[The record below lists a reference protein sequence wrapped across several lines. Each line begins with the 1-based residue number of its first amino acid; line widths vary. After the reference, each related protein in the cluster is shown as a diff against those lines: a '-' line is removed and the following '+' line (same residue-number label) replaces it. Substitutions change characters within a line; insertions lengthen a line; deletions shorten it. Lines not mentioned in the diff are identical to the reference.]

1 MVETNTAPGTDPAI
15 VQTHAGLVRGEG
27 GPVTVF
33 RGIPF
38 AAPPVGALRW
48 RPPAPV
54 PAWEGIRDARRFG
67 DDCPQKSSPINADSR
82 ASGRSEDCL
91 TLNIW
96 TPKTG
101 AAARLPVMVWIYGG
115 SFVFGTASER
125 RVDGTPFAR
134 KGVVLV
140 TIAYRT
146 GVFGYLAHPELSAES
161 PEGVSGNYGLLD
173 QIAALRW
180 VRENIAGFGGDP
192 GNVTVFGV
200 SAGSASIALMMTS
213 PLAQGLFDRA
223 ILESPGAFR
232 PLASLAEAEATG
244 SLLGDDLAALRRLS
258 PDELLSREHLLVPA
272 MRRLT
277 AARVLRPIR
286 DGHVIRDDDRAA
298 FNGGRFA
305 AVPMIVGTNSDEGTW
320 LTASWP
326 VHTVADW
333 EKVLRDN
340 FAAETLDA
348 VRQLYPVAS
357 DADVPRALADL
368 FSDTQFNYGVWGVA
382 NASSRR
388 QNLTFRY
395 LFSRRRPN
403 ARTGPNHSDEV
414 YYVFDNLDVP
424 PRGMTESVF
433 DTTDEA
439 IAGMMQDA
447 WIRFAA
453 TGDPNG
459 GSLPRWP
466 AYDAATDP
474 VMEFGDAPRAREGW
488 RRAHVAFLDVIYQ

>member
-1 MVETNTAPGTDPAI
+1 MGEMNEAVVRTR
-15 VQTHAGLVRGEG
+15 AGLVRGEAG
-27 GPVTVF
+27 AVTVF
-33 RGIPF
+33 RGVPF
-38 AAPPVGALRW
+38 AAAPVGALRW
-48 RPPAPV
+48 RPPTPV
-54 PAWEGIRDARRFG
+54 PAWEGIRDATCFG

-82 ASGRSEDCL
+82 AAGRSEDCL
-91 TLNIW
+91 KLNIW
-96 TPKTG
+96 TPQTG
-101 AAARLPVMVWIYGG
+101 DAAPLPVMVWIYGG

-125 RVDGTPFAR
+125 RVDGTAFAR

-140 TIAYRT
+140 TVAYRT

-161 PEGVSGNYGLLD
+161 PDGVSGNYGVLD
-173 QIAALRW
+173 LIAALRW

-192 GNVTVFGV
+192 NCVTVFGV

-244 SLLGDDLAALRRLS
+244 ALLGDDLAALRRLS
-258 PDELLSREHLLVPA
+258 PDELLAREHLLVPA

-286 DGHVIRDDDRAA
+286 DGHVIREDDRAA

-326 VHTVADW
+326 VRTVADW

-340 FAAETLDA
+340 FAEETLGE
-348 VRQLYPVAS
+348 VRRLYPVAS
-357 DADVPRALADL
+357 AADVPRALADL

-382 NASSRR
+382 SASSRR
-388 QNLTFRY
+388 QQPTFRY

-403 ARTGPNHSDEV
+403 VTTGPNHSDEV
-414 YYVFDNLDVP
+414 YYVFDNLTVP

-433 DTTDEA
+433 DATDEA
-439 IAGMMQDA
+439 VAGVMQDA

-459 GSLPRWP
+459 ESLPRWP
-466 AYDAATDP
+466 EYDPATDP
-474 VMEFGDAPRAREGW
+474 IMEFGDAPRAREGW
-488 RRAHVAFLDVIYQ
+488 RRDHVAFLDGIYE